1 MEYEQITYQVRDEVA
16 IITLHR
22 PEKLNAWTPRMAEE
36 QVEAITRA
44 NDDGAVGAI
53 VTTGA
58 GRGFCAGA
66 DMEATFRTRIDGD
79 DPGNDTAGG
88 VGGMPKGLDWVT
100 FCRQSKPMVA
110 AINGAAVGIGVTMCL
125 PMDQI
130 VAGPAAKLGM
140 FFIKM
145 GIVPELASTRLL
157 ADRVGFGHASDLCLS
172 GRLVPAAEAAA
183 IGLVD
188 RLAPSD
194 DALVDTAVE
203 VAATYAANP
212 APQLRMI
219 KDLLTIN
226 ATEGDLLAVQRA
238 EHRYLAECWT
248 SPQHAEAVQA
258 FMEKRP
264 PIFTR

>member
-1 MEYEQITYQVRDEVA
+1 MEYEQITYDVRDEVA
-16 IITLHR
+16 VITLNR
-22 PEKLNAWTPRMAEE
+22 PDKLNAWTPRMAEE
-36 QVEAITRA
+36 QVDAINRA
-44 NDDGAVGAI
+44 NDDPGVGAI

-66 DMEATFRTRIDGD
+66 DMEATFNTRISGT

-88 VGGMPKGLDWVT
+88 VGGMPKGVDWVSL
-100 FCRQSKPMVA
+100 CRRSKPMVA

-125 PMDQI
+125 PMDHI

-145 GIVPELASTRLL
+145 GIVPELASSRLL

-172 GRLVPAAEAAA
+172 GRLVPAPEAKE

-188 RLAPSD
+188 RLAD
-194 DALVDTAVE
+194 TDEELLDTALAI
-203 VAATYAANP
+203 AATYAANP

-219 KDLLTIN
+219 KELLTVN
-226 ATEGDLLAVQRA
+226 ATEGDLIAVQQA

-258 FMEKRP
+258 FLEKRP
-264 PIFTR
+264 PVFTR

>member
-1 MEYEQITYQVRDEVA
+1 MEYEQITYDVRDEVA
-16 IITLHR
+16 VITLNR
-22 PEKLNAWTPRMAEE
+22 PDKLNAWTPRMAEE
-36 QVEAITRA
+36 QVDAINRA
-44 NDDGAVGAI
+44 NDDPGVGAI

-66 DMEATFRTRIDGD
+66 DMEATFNTRISGT

-88 VGGMPKGLDWVT
+88 VGGMPKGVDWVSL
-100 FCRQSKPMVA
+100 CRRSKPMVA

-125 PMDQI
+125 PMDHI

-145 GIVPELASTRLL
+145 GIVPELASSRLL

-172 GRLVPAAEAAA
+172 GRLVPAPEAKE

-188 RLAPSD
+188 RLAD
-194 DALVDTAVE
+194 TDEDLLETALAI
-203 VAATYAANP
+203 AATYAANP

-219 KDLLTIN
+219 KELLTVN
-226 ATEGDLLAVQRA
+226 ATEGDLIAVQQA

-258 FMEKRP
+258 FLEKRP
-264 PIFTR
+264 PVFTR